1 MNTAPS
7 ELQYI
12 KGVGEKKARL
22 FNKLG
27 VFAPADL
34 VNLYPR
40 GYMDLSSPKAVTETV
55 LGEKCAILAC
65 VTKAPKLIKRIKGME
80 IYKGA
85 ASDESGVCELVFFN
99 NKYSALSLNVGEWY
113 FFYGTVNG
121 NLLKRELVNPYTQ
134 RADGRQSA
142 GLIPL
147 YPLTTGLSQKA
158 VRSAVL
164 GALEITDFQSG
175 DILPHSLRMKYA
187 LADREYSLRM
197 IHNPK
202 NEAELSIAKKRLVF
216 EEMLIFNT
224 ALHALKQ
231 KQRKDK
237 APKISLGIDAKPFYD
252 ALGFKP
258 TNAQQR
264 AINDCIN
271 DMRSGYCM
279 NRLIQGDVGCGK
291 TAVACA
297 IMFIAAKNACQS
309 AFMAPTEV
317 LANQHFYDL
326 EKLFSPLGIKVGLLT
341 GSMTVKQKREALEKI
356 QSGEFDIVVG
366 THALISDSVNF
377 KNLAL
382 CITDEQHRFGVTQ
395 RETLHKKGD
404 HPHMLIMSAT
414 PIPRT
419 LAMVL
424 YAELDISVIDEL
436 PPGRKAVKTYAV
448 GKDLRERLYGFVKK
462 NILEGRQA
470 YIICAKAQDDEKSDL
485 VSVKEL
491 TEELQ
496 NGYLKGINIAYIH
509 GKMAQKQ
516 KDEIMNSFA
525 SGKLQ
530 ALVSTTV
537 VEVGV
542 NVPNAT
548 VMAIENAERFGL
560 SSLHQLRGRVGRG
573 AEQAYCILISD
584 SEGENASSR
593 LNIMTK
599 TNDGF
604 LISKKDLEIR
614 GPGEFFG
621 QRQSGLVRFKIA
633 NLMTDMQAITLS
645 QECAKEI
652 LEADPKLLLPEHQP
666 LKRAVKEILSKYIT

>member
-1 MNTAPS
+1 
-7 ELQYI
+7 
-12 KGVGEKKARL
+12 
-22 FNKLG
+22 
-27 VFAPADL
+27 
-34 VNLYPR
+34 
-40 GYMDLSSPKAVTETV
+40 
-55 LGEKCAILAC
+55 
-65 VTKAPKLIKRIKGME
+65 
-80 IYKGA
+80 
-85 ASDESGVCELVFFN
+85 
-99 NKYSALSLNVGEWY
+99 
-113 FFYGTVNG
+113 
-121 NLLKRELVNPYTQ
+121 
-134 RADGRQSA
+134 
-142 GLIPL
+142 
-147 YPLTTGLSQKA
+147 
-158 VRSAVL
+158 
-164 GALEITDFQSG
+164 
-175 DILPHSLRMKYA
+175 
-187 LADREYSLRM
+187 
-197 IHNPK
+197 
-202 NEAELSIAKKRLVF
+202 
-216 EEMLIFNT
+216 
-224 ALHALKQ
+224 
-231 KQRKDK
+231 
-237 APKISLGIDAKPFYD
+237 
-252 ALGFKP
+252 
-258 TNAQQR
+258 
-264 AINDCIN
+264 
-271 DMRSGYCM
+271 
-279 NRLIQGDVGCGK
+279 
-291 TAVACA
+291 
-297 IMFIAAKNACQS
+297 
-309 AFMAPTEV
+309 
-317 LANQHFYDL
+317 
-326 EKLFSPLGIKVGLLT
+326 
-341 GSMTVKQKREALEKI
+341 
-356 QSGEFDIVVG
+356 
-366 THALISDSVNF
+366 
-377 KNLAL
+377 
-382 CITDEQHRFGVTQ
+382 
-395 RETLHKKGD
+395 
-404 HPHMLIMSAT
+404 MLIMSAT

-436 PPGRKAVKTYAV
+436 PPGRKAIKTYAV

-516 KDEIMNSFA
+516 KDEIMSDFA

-573 AEQAYCILISD
+573 AEQSYCILISD

-604 LISKKDLEIR
+604 EISKKDLEIR

-633 NLMTDMQAITLS
+633 NLMTDMQAVTLS

-652 LEADPKLLLPEHQP
+652 LKTDPKLLLSEHQP
-666 LKRAVKEILSKYIT
+666 LKKAVKEILSKYIT

>member
-12 KGVGEKKARL
+12 KGVGEQKARL
-22 FNKLG
+22 LNKLG
-27 VFAPADL
+27 IFALADL
-34 VNLYPR
+34 VNLFPR
-40 GYMDLSSPKAVTETV
+40 GYMDLSSPTPIAESI
-55 LGEKCAILAC
+55 LGEKCALLAC
-65 VTKAPKLIKRIKGME
+65 VTKAPKLIKKIKGME

-85 ASDESGVCELVFFN
+85 VSDESGVCELIFFN
-99 NKYSALSLNVGEWY
+99 NKYSAQALNVGEWY
-113 FFYGTVNG
+113 FFYGKADG
-121 NLLKRELVNPYTQ
+121 NLIKREMVNPYIEK
-134 RADGRQSA
+134 ANGRKSA

-147 YPLTTGLSQKA
+147 YPLTVGLSQKA
-158 VRSAVL
+158 VRNAVL
-164 GALEITDFQSG
+164 GALDLMDYSGG
-175 DILPHSLRMKYA
+175 DILPHGVRMKYA
-187 LADREYSLRM
+187 LADREYSLRT

-202 NEAELSIAKKRLVF
+202 NEEELNIARKRLVF

-224 ALHALKQ
+224 ALHAIKQ
-231 KQRKDK
+231 RQRKDS
-237 APKISLGIDAKPFYD
+237 APKLSLNIDAKPFYD
-252 ALGFKP
+252 ALGFAP
-258 TNAQQR
+258 TKAQQR

-271 DMRSGYCM
+271 DIRSGFCM

-297 IMFIAAKNACQS
+297 LMYIVSKNGAQS

-317 LANQHFYDL
+317 LANQHFCDL
-326 EKLFSPLGIKVGLLT
+326 QKLFSPLGITVGLLT
-341 GSMTVKQKREALEKI
+341 GSMTAKNKKEALENI
-356 QSGEFDIVVG
+356 QSGKYHIVVG
-366 THALISDSVNF
+366 THALISEGVNF

-382 CITDEQHRFGVTQ
+382 CITDEQHRFGVAQ
-395 RETLHKKGD
+395 RETLHKKGN

-436 PPGRKAVKTYAV
+436 PPGRKPVKTYAV

-462 NILEGRQA
+462 NILNGRQA

-491 TEELQ
+491 TEQLQ

-516 KDEIMNSFA
+516 KDEIMTAFA
-525 SGKLQ
+525 KGELQ

-548 VMAIENAERFGL
+548 VMVIENAERFGL

-573 AEQAYCILISD
+573 ADQSYCILISD

-593 LNIMTK
+593 LDIMTK

-604 LISKKDLEIR
+604 VISKKDLEIR

-633 NLMTDMQAITLS
+633 DLMTDMEAVTLS

-652 LEADPKLLLPEHQP
+652 LKADPKLTLPEHKP
-666 LKRAVKEILSKYIT
+666 LKTAVNGILAKYIT

>member
-1 MNTAPS
+1 MNTTPS
-7 ELQYI
+7 NLQYI
-12 KGVGEKKARL
+12 KGVGPQKAQL

-27 VFAPADL
+27 IFAPDDL
-34 VNLYPR
+34 INFYPR
-40 GYMDLSSPKAVTETV
+40 GYMDLSSPTLIMESV

-65 VTKAPKLIKRIKGME
+65 VTRAPKLIKKIKGME

-85 ASDESGVCELVFFN
+85 VKDESGECELIFFN
-99 NKYSALSLNVGEWY
+99 NKYSALSLNVGQWY
-113 FFYGTVNG
+113 FLYGKADG
-121 NLLKRELVNPYTQ
+121 NLVKREMVNPYIEKAQ
-134 RADGRQSA
+134 ERKSA

-147 YPLTTGLSQKA
+147 YPLTVGLSQKTI
-158 VRSAVL
+158 RSAIL
-164 GALEITDFQSG
+164 GALDITDYPKG
-175 DILPHSLRMKYA
+175 DVLPHSMRMKYA
-187 LADREYSLRM
+187 LADREYSLRK
-197 IHNPK
+197 IHNPQ
-202 NEAELSIAKKRLVF
+202 NEAELDIARKRLVF

-224 ALHALKQ
+224 ALHAIKSR
-231 KQRKDK
+231 QRKDK
-237 APKISLGIDAKPFYD
+237 APKISLNIDAKPFYD
-252 ALGFKP
+252 ALGFTP
-258 TNAQQR
+258 TKAQQR

-271 DMRSGYCM
+271 DMRQGYSM

-297 IMFIAAKNACQS
+297 VMYIAAKNAYQS

-317 LANQHFYDL
+317 LANQHFFDL
-326 EKLFSPLGIKVGLLT
+326 EKLFSPLGISVGLLT
-341 GSMTVKQKREALEKI
+341 GSMTAKQKRQAQEDI
-356 QSGEFDIVVG
+356 QNGKYDIVVG
-366 THALISDSVNF
+366 THALISESVNF

-382 CITDEQHRFGVTQ
+382 CITDEQHRFGVNQ
-395 RETLHKKGD
+395 RETLQKKGN

-436 PPGRKAVKTYAV
+436 PPGRKPVKTYAV

-496 NGYLKGINIAYIH
+496 SGYLKDIKIAYIH

-516 KDEIMNSFA
+516 KDEIMTAFA
-525 SGKLQ
+525 KGQLQ

-548 VMAIENAERFGL
+548 VMVIENAERFGL

-573 AEQAYCILISD
+573 ADQSYCILISD

-593 LNIMTK
+593 LDIMTK

-604 LISKKDLEIR
+604 VISKKDLEIR

-621 QRQSGLVRFKIA
+621 QRQSGLVRFRIA
-633 NLMTDMQAITLS
+633 NLMTDMEAVTLS
-645 QECAKEI
+645 LECAKEI
-652 LEADPKLLLPEHQP
+652 LKADPTLNRSEHQP
-666 LKRAVKEILSKYIT
+666 LKAAVKEILAKYIT